1 MQHTPTRS
9 ACSASGRAASWP
21 CKQCTRDAGR
31 PSWWSWPS
39 CGRRAWSDH
48 RNHSASGRNGA
59 YPGRRGRPKSQR
71 EYNQQWLT
79 TTIPVSRAL
88 TLPALYWVTL
98 CCWCL
103 WHSLDLQYVR
113 RVLGMLT
120 CAERC
125 HELLSFWSDCAS
137 KINVNVVR
145 APKSDSKLVRSQRD
159 RSCCPGRGFHGAEI
173 VAAYLRSKRTAGC
186 ASMVACFSTPQFRH
200 QVLLLQ
206 VSSHIPSS
214 MPTFILHA
222 ARIR

>member
-71 EYNQQWLT
+71 EYNQQLLT

-125 HELLSFWSDCAS
+125 HELLSFGSDCAS

-159 RSCCPGRGFHGAEI
+159 RPCCPGCDFHGAEI
-173 VAAYLRSKRTAGC
+173 VVEYLRTKRTAGC
-186 ASMVACFSTPQFRH
+186 IHCGLLLESSISSPSVGIAGFRH
-200 QVLLLQ
+200 SFPLQ
-206 VSSHIPSS
+206 C
-214 MPTFILHA
+214 
-222 ARIR
+222 